1 MLKDLKKSTGST
13 GGGSDFVA
21 ADEIKLDG
29 GDNLVRIIDPEND
42 ISFWESWITCSSDGV
57 KRSFIVYNSFEGAS
71 ILGKII
77 GDVKFFFKGGILE
90 TKKGESGHAEYKWNS
105 SIDPEIIDIVRNNGD
120 KINDNSGWKPK
131 QKFIFN
137 TIDRRDTWCK
147 DNKKTKILRIGR
159 SLGEELVLI
168 EESNGP
174 VDQYDINIIRSGQG
188 MRGTTYKPTVPGAFA
203 KDKFP
208 NIVFGPI
215 SEEERA
221 YAMQDLKKITGLKSA
236 TSVLKYLREH
246 IIRVG
251 KVMGQDFIPALEA
264 QAEAELEVWNTNKD
278 ASVTPIEKSFGDSAA
293 NDSAVPFTDTKK
305 EESSR
310 APKADV
316 KQEACYKCS
325 ALNPVDAEKC
335 SSCQTLLL
343 QACDTC
349 HKMVSVTAT
358 ECPECKSKFIV

>member
-42 ISFWESWITCSSDGV
+42 ISYWESWITCSSDGV
-57 KRSFIVYNSFEGAS
+57 KRSFIVHNSLEGSS

-105 SIDPEIIDIVRNNGD
+105 VEDPEIIDIVRNNGD

-137 TIDRRDTWCK
+137 AIDRRDTWCK
-147 DNKKTKILRIGR
+147 DNKKTKVLKIGR

-188 MRGTTYKPTVPGAFA
+188 MRGTNYKPTVPGAFA

-215 SEEERA
+215 SEEEKA

-236 TSVLKYLREH
+236 TSILKYLREH

-264 QAEAELEVWNTNKD
+264 QAEAELEVWNANKEAGVPTNAPSE
-278 ASVTPIEKSFGDSAA
+278 AS
-293 NDSAVPFTDTKK
+293 NDSAVPFK
-305 EESSR
+305 EPAPSTR

-316 KQEACYKCS
+316 AQQACSKCGFM
-325 ALNPVDAEKC
+325 NPVDAEKC
-335 SSCQTLLL
+335 GGCQALLL

-358 ECPECKSKFIV
+358 ECPFCKSKFIV